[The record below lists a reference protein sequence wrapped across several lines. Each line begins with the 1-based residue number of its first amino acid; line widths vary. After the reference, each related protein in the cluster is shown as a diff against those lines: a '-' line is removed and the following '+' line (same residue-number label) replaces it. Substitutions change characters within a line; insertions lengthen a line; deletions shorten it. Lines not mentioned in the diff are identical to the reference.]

1 MKSFIIASL
10 AIAGFSSSKQSADLQ
25 KGDSKNLERAPNF
38 QNLLNRT
45 LPFTLVG
52 HSSHRSHGSHR
63 SHRSSSRAVPN
74 YSKPAPSTPPPK
86 PSAPSTN
93 RNQNSTPPSA
103 ILPNS
108 PAINLPKIKGNS
120 AHFKRIVMRVQ
131 MMLYALGHYT
141 GELDGL
147 AGTDTRTAIA
157 KYQQVNG
164 LPITGQIDEELLK
177 RMNVAVD

>member
-25 KGDSKNLERAPNF
+25 KGDLKNLEKAPNF

-45 LPFTLVG
+45 LPFTLAG

-63 SHRSSSRAVPN
+63 SHRSSSRSVPK
-74 YSKPAPSTPPPK
+74 YSPPAQPTPPAK
-86 PSAPSTN
+86 PSSPSTN
-93 RNQNSTPPSA
+93 RNPNSTPPSA

-108 PAINLPKIKGNS
+108 PALNLPKIKGNS
-120 AHFKRIVMRVQ
+120 ARFKRIVMRVQ

-141 GELDGL
+141 GQLDGL
-147 AGTDTRTAIA
+147 AGSDTRTAIA
-157 KYQQVNG
+157 KYQQQNG
-164 LPITGQIDEELLK
+164 LTVTGQIDEQLLK
-177 RMNVAVD
+177 RMNVAID